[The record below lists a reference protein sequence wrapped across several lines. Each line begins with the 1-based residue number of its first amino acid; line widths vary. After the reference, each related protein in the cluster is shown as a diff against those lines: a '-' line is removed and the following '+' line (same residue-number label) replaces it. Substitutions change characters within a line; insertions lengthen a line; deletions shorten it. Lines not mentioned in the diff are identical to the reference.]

1 MTLLN
6 THVSLILVNGIDRA
20 APVLRAVTRL
30 GMTVGMPL
38 AHVPFGR
45 DLFARGAIDVHKFV
59 YRAAAAAGAT
69 DLPVHLNVE
78 PKAKFLP
85 SVPPQGE
92 QLRNGA
98 LDPVWFACAANAIA
112 AALDTS
118 PDRAHSLYK
127 LLRVA
132 PHDLGDRRD
141 EHTRRVNDA
150 LMPLLHL
157 VPVVTSAVYC
167 RGQAHNPTADL
178 NDHMLEARRVG
189 VFERW
194 CLQLWGVQ
202 SSPDQA
208 TPITPAQASA
218 YARFIRES
226 RVPLVHVYA
235 ECETP
240 AQAAAEAEGIQRIAT
255 ALRESE

>member
-1 MTLLN
+1 MTPAD
-6 THVSLILVNGIDRA
+6 THVSLILVNGIDLA

-30 GMTVGMPL
+30 GLTVGMPL
-38 AHVPFGR
+38 AHVPFGHA
-45 DLFARGAIDVHKFV
+45 LFARGAIDVHKFV
-59 YRAAAAAGAT
+59 YRAAAAAVAT
-69 DLPVHLNVE
+69 DLPLHLNVE

-98 LDPVWFACAANAIA
+98 LDPVWFACAANAVA

-118 PDRAHSLYK
+118 PDRPHALYK

-132 PHDLGDRRD
+132 PRDLGDRRD

-167 RGQAHNPTADL
+167 RGPRHNPTADL
-178 NDHMLEARRVG
+178 NDHMIEAIRVG
-189 VFERW
+189 VMERW
-194 CLQLWGVQ
+194 CLQLWGVHA
-202 SSPDQA
+202 DQA
-208 TPITPAQASA
+208 TPITPAQAEA
-218 YARFIRES
+218 YAHFIRDV
-226 RVPLVHVYA
+226 RPPLVHVYA

-240 AQAAAEAEGIQRIAT
+240 AQAEAEAEGIQRIAE

>member
-1 MTLLN
+1 MTLAD

-30 GMTVGMPL
+30 GMTVALPL
-38 AHVPFGR
+38 HHIPFGR
-45 DLFARGAIDVHKFV
+45 AFFERGLVDLHRFV
-59 YRAAAAAGAT
+59 DRSVQAAAAT
-69 DLPVHLNVE
+69 DLPLHLNVE
-78 PKAKFLP
+78 PKEKFSP
-85 SVPPQGE
+85 TVRTQGQ
-92 QLRNGA
+92 QLRDGV
-98 LDPVWFACAANAIA
+98 LDPVWFACAAAAVSIA
-112 AALDTS
+112 VEHS
-118 PDRAHSLYK
+118 PGRPHSLYK

-132 PHDLGDRRD
+132 PRDLGNLRD

-167 RGQAHNPTADL
+167 RGPAHNPTADL

-194 CLQLWGVQ
+194 CLQLWGVHSDQ
-202 SSPDQA
+202 S

-218 YARFIRES
+218 YARFIRGS

-240 AQAAAEAEGIQRIAT
+240 AQAAAEAEGIHRIAE